1 MKGNLNFLG
10 LARKAGRLA
19 VGEDP
24 CGDEVKA
31 GNARLILTARDAGV
45 NTKKRAKTYS
55 DISRA
60 PHAQLDCTKAEL
72 GAVFG
77 RASCAICA
85 VCDVGFA
92 RAVWEKMGLDEALK
106 EIEAHHAH
114 RKPRRAAR
122 RQEPA
127 SQEGDE
133 SL

>member
-1 MKGNLNFLG
+1 MQGELNFLG

-24 CGDEVKA
+24 CGDAVKA
-31 GNARLILTARDAGV
+31 GSVRLILTACDAGV

-55 DISRA
+55 DIARA
-60 PHAQLDCTKAEL
+60 PHAQLSCTKAEL
-72 GAVFG
+72 GAVLG

-92 RAVWEKMGLDEALK
+92 RAVCEKMGFDEALQQ
-106 EIEAHHAH
+106 IEARHAH
-114 RKPRRAAR
+114 RRERRAAR

-127 SQEGDE
+127 GQEGDE